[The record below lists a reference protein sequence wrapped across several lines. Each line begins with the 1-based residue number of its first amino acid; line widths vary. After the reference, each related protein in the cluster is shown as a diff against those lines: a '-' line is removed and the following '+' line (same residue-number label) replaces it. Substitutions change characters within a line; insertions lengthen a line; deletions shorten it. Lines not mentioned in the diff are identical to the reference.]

1 MPDPQHT
8 CGPHPTQGRS
18 NGGEAEPSALLTEL
32 RDHLPFSVA
41 AVAIGLIIAGG
52 ICILGFAGQEAGP
65 MPPGSD
71 LPADLHGHGL
81 EGRDDPARLFFHLFH
96 PAHMLFSAM
105 ATAALFCRYER
116 KIAKAI
122 LIGLI
127 GAIGVCGISD
137 IVMPHLS
144 LLLLGHQP
152 EWHIC
157 VLEHPGLVLPF
168 AAIGVVVAVAASG
181 GVVRSTIISH
191 SLHVFASTMATI
203 FYMVGP
209 LGLIAWIGSLGKVF
223 VFVVLAVMVPCCLSD
238 IVFPMLM
245 SRSSR
250 EQLLQDSH
258 IHP

>member
-1 MPDPQHT
+1 MPNPQHP
-8 CGPHPTQGRS
+8 CGQHLTQGRA
-18 NGGEAEPSALLTEL
+18 NNGEAEPSALLTEL
-32 RDHLPFSVA
+32 RNHLPFSVA

-65 MPPGSD
+65 VPPGSD
-71 LPADLHGHGL
+71 LTADLHGHDL
-81 EGRDDPARLFFHLFH
+81 ESRDDPARLFFHLFH

-116 KIAKAI
+116 KVAKAV

-144 LLLLGHQP
+144 LLLLGQQP

-157 VLEHPGLVLPF
+157 VFEHPGLVLPF

-191 SLHVFASTMATI
+191 SLHGSAPRGCRAASWS
-203 FYMVGP
+203 GCRR
-209 LGLIAWIGSLGKVF
+209 GH
-223 VFVVLAVMVPCCLSD
+223 
-238 IVFPMLM
+238 
-245 SRSSR
+245 R
-250 EQLLQDSH
+250 
-258 IHP
+258 